1 MDKNVVSNAAEKLIA
16 GITEAFNRATATVNE
31 EQRPE
36 LAKLLRRYFPD
47 AGDIKLSD
55 DGTATM
61 DAAEYVV
68 YLCDECM
75 PRKPER
81 QPPVK
86 VRGRLAV
93 DKRKMRSP
101 KGKSTSDRT
110 LILLGNKATQLRKE
124 LKLTQAQVAD
134 RINALRGEE
143 VEKLKQY
150 TISYV
155 ERGMPSKQLDVNA
168 LIEFL
173 NTEKQKL
180 AE

>member
-1 MDKNVVSNAAEKLIA
+1 MDKNVVSTAAEKLIA
-16 GITEAFNRATATVNE
+16 GVTEAFNLATATVNA

-47 AGDIKLSD
+47 AGDIKLLN

-61 DAAEYVV
+61 DAAEYAV
-68 YLCDECM
+68 YLCDECV

-86 VRGRLAV
+86 VRANLDVA
-93 DKRKMRSP
+93 KRGKYRAP
-101 KGKSTSDRT
+101 KGKSTSNKT
-110 LILLGNKATQLRKE
+110 AILLGAKATKLRKE
-124 LKLTQAQVAD
+124 LKLTQAQVAAK
-134 RINALRGEE
+134 INALRGEE

-155 ERGMPSKQLDVNA
+155 ERGIDSKQLDVNA

-173 NTEKQKL
+173 TSLKQQ
-180 AE
+180 